1 MRLLIVEDESKL
13 LRSILEYLKDE
24 DYIIDS
30 TGNLQEAIDFI
41 SLHHY
46 DCLVVDLMLGDSVG
60 TGFDLINTLKLYKAD
75 TGIIIISAKDSLEDR
90 VKGLEF
96 GSDDYITKPFHLAE
110 LKARIRSVLRRR
122 MHHGLDQVE
131 YGSLRLV
138 IEKKEVFMHEVKQQ
152 FSPMQFD
159 LLLFFVSNKEKII
172 TKTSIADHLWS
183 DDFSFGSYD
192 FLYTHIKNLRK
203 KLMAGGCDYLENV
216 YGVGYKFEK
225 K

>member
-1 MRLLIVEDESKL
+1 MRLLIVEDEQRL
-13 LRSILEYLKDE
+13 LRSILTYLKDE

-30 TGNLQEAIDFI
+30 SGNFQGAVDLI

-46 DCLVVDLMLGDSVG
+46 DCLVVDLMLGDTLR
-60 TGFDLINTLKLYKAD
+60 TGFDLIKTLKLHKED
-75 TGIIIISAKDSLEDR
+75 TGVVIISAKDSLEDR
-90 VKGLEF
+90 IAGLEF
-96 GSDDYITKPFHLAE
+96 GSDDYLAKPFHLAE

-122 MHHGLDQVE
+122 KHQGFEEVV
-131 YGSLRLV
+131 YGNIRLV
-138 IEKKEVFMHEVKQQ
+138 IDKKEVYMFEEKQSL
-152 FSPMQFD
+152 SPMQFD

-172 TKTSIADHLWS
+172 TKTSIADHLWA

-203 KLMAGGCDYLENV
+203 KLMSGGCDYLENI